1 MGWSKETRH
10 GQTNYDEEFKRDAVE
25 LLLSGA
31 KGLKPLARDLGVCP
45 ATLWRWTRGTRG
57 RGWTRTGHRQSQAR
71 NRGPRGPGPDSTAI
85 RGSASCIPRGRGWP
99 RSGRGWTCTG
109 HRQSQGARSWTG

>member
-1 MGWSKETRH
+1 MAKR
-10 GQTNYDEEFKRDAVE
+10 NYDEEFKRDAVE

-57 RGWTRTGHRQSQAR
+57 RGWTL
-71 NRGPRGPGPDSTAI
+71 
-85 RGSASCIPRGRGWP
+85 
-99 RSGRGWTCTG
+99 TG
-109 HRQSQGARSWTG
+109 HRQSQGARSWTAWTGRTVTRQHQLRRVWYLHRPERD